1 MADKSML
8 EARLRQLP
16 SVDRLLQTPEGQE
29 WIAAF
34 GHDLTAKAIREAL
47 DEARGRVLAGEETP
61 PATSVLATAHARLE
75 RMVTPTL
82 QRVINATGV
91 VIHTNLGR
99 ALLSRAARDAME
111 RAARGYTNLEFD
123 LEAGV
128 RGSRYVH
135 AVGLLKR
142 LTGAE
147 DALVVNNNA
156 GAVLL
161 ALSALAASREVVISR
176 GQLVEIGGGFRIPD
190 VMRQSGARLV
200 EVGTTNR
207 TTVKDYASAIS
218 AETAMLLH
226 VHTSN
231 FRVIGF
237 THQPSLAE
245 LVDLGHSR
253 DLLVMDD
260 LGSGT
265 LLDTAQYGLAHE
277 PMVQESIAAG
287 ADVVTFSGDKLLGG
301 PQAGYI
307 VGRRDLV
314 ARMRTHPLTRALRV
328 DKVAIAGI
336 EATLRHYLLNEA
348 TREIPAWRM
357 IATPPDALRKRARA
371 WARRLTA
378 AGLDATVMRGQST
391 VGGGSLPGETLPTW
405 LLALTVPSPDGFARA
420 LRLGKPAVVPRIEE
434 DRLLLDPRTVLPE
447 EDAALLEA
455 IVAVW
460 STGSGAAG

>member
-1 MADKSML
+1 MADKSAL

-16 SVDRLLQTPEGQE
+16 SVDRLLQTSEGQG
-29 WIAAF
+29 WVSAF
-34 GHDLTAKAIREAL
+34 GHDLAAEAIREAL
-47 DEARGRVLAGEETP
+47 EEARSRVLAGEDAP
-61 PATSVLATAHARLE
+61 SVGGILALAEGWLE
-75 RMVTPTL
+75 RVVTPTL
-82 QRVINATGV
+82 RRVINATGV
-91 VIHTNLGR
+91 IIHTNLGR
-99 ALLSRAARDAME
+99 APLSRAAREAME
-111 RAARGYTNLEFD
+111 LAARGYTNLEFE

-161 ALSALAASREVVISR
+161 ALSALAAGREVIISR

-207 TTVKDYASAIS
+207 TTLKDYAAAIS
-218 AETAMLLH
+218 AETALLLR

-231 FRVIGF
+231 FRIIGF

-245 LVDLGHSR
+245 LVELGHSHG
-253 DLLVMDD
+253 LLVMDD

-265 LLDTAQYGLAHE
+265 LLDTAPYGLAHE
-277 PMVQESIAAG
+277 PMVQESVAAG

-301 PQAGYI
+301 PQAGYV
-307 VGRRDLV
+307 VGRRELI

-348 TREIPAWRM
+348 AREIPVWRM
-357 IATPPDALRKRARA
+357 ISAPPESLRKRARA
-371 WARRLTA
+371 WARRLAA
-378 AGLDATVMRGQST
+378 AGLDAAVLRGQST
-391 VGGGSLPGETLPTW
+391 VGGGSLPGEALPTW
-405 LLALTVPSPDGFARA
+405 LLALKVPSPDTFARA
-420 LRLGKPAVVPRIEE
+420 LRMGRPAIVPRIEE
-434 DRLLLDPRTVLPE
+434 DRVLFDPRTVMPD
-447 EDAALLEA
+447 EDEPLLKGVLAA
-455 IVAVW
+455 W
-460 STGSGAAG
+460 RAA

>member
-1 MADKSML
+1 MADKREL

-16 SVDRLLQTPEGQE
+16 SVDRLLQTPEGQG
-29 WIAAF
+29 WVSAF
-34 GHDLTAKAIREAL
+34 GHDLAAEAIREAL
-47 DEARGRVLAGEETP
+47 EEARSRVLAGQDAP
-61 PATSVLATAHARLE
+61 SVDGVLALAGDWLE
-75 RMVTPTL
+75 RVVTPSL
-82 QRVINATGV
+82 RRAINATGV
-91 VIHTNLGR
+91 IVHTNLGR
-99 ALLSRAARDAME
+99 APLSRAAREAME
-111 RAARGYTNLEFD
+111 LAARGYTNLEFE

-161 ALSALAASREVVISR
+161 ALSTLAMGREVVISR
-176 GQLVEIGGGFRIPD
+176 SQLVEIGGGFRIPD

-207 TTVKDYASAIS
+207 TTLKDYAAAIS
-218 AETAMLLH
+218 AETALLLR

-231 FRVIGF
+231 FRIIGF

-245 LVDLGHSR
+245 LVELGHSHG
-253 DLLVMDD
+253 LLVMDD

-265 LLDTAQYGLAHE
+265 LLDTAAYGLAHE
-277 PMVQESIAAG
+277 PMVQESVAAG

-307 VGRRDLV
+307 VGRRELI

-348 TREIPAWRM
+348 TREVPVWRM
-357 IATPPDALRKRARA
+357 ISTPAETLRKRARA
-371 WARRLTA
+371 WARRLA
-378 AGLDATVMRGQST
+378 AEGLDATVLRGQSAI
-391 VGGGSLPGETLPTW
+391 GGGSLPGETLPTW
-405 LLALTVPSPDGFARA
+405 LLALRAPSPDTFARA
-420 LRLGKPAVVPRIEE
+420 LRMGRPAIVPRIEE
-434 DRLLLDPRTVLPE
+434 DRVLFDPRTVMPD
-447 EDAALLEA
+447 EDEALLKG
-455 IVAVW
+455 IL
-460 STGSGAAG
+460 AAWRAA